1 MNYDWDAPLMPG
13 TVICASYGDFDN
25 KERLKTILLSKT
37 KDQNII
43 NEAIEI
49 LKRNGSLK
57 FSEEQKDIYL
67 NRFENKCNKLIK
79 EYENNKNIN
88 INVINSLINLKNSL
102 IKEI

>member
-1 MNYDWDAPLMPG
+1 M
-13 TVICASYGDFDN
+13 
-25 KERLKTILLSKT
+25 KTILLSKT

-102 IKEI
+102 IKVI